1 MAKKYAIIDLGSNSV
16 RMIIMKV
23 YSDNSYK
30 MIDQVKEMVRLS
42 EGMGEERT
50 LKPMAIKRTLEALKF
65 FKKLMGVHSVDE
77 TYMVATAAVRNATN
91 KDFFLDKVKHETGF
105 DFTVI
110 SGEEEAYY
118 AYLGVI
124 NTIDIEDCVMID
136 IGGASTEIAWIQN
149 RRLKEAVS
157 LPFGAVILSERFQL
171 KDKITHERLKKL
183 EQLCKREFSKIPWLA
198 QTIGL
203 PVVGLGGTIRALAKI
218 DKVRIG
224 FPLTSLH
231 NYQMTFEEVSFG
243 YNLVSRANYQE
254 RKNIPGVN
262 KDRADIIVGGLIPIR
277 YLLEYIK
284 ADKLIISGNGL
295 REGVFYE
302 KYVKEHFPEEDIIQD
317 VLYHSIENNLKN
329 YDGNISHSNHVRRL
343 ALSIFDQT
351 KSLHK
356 LGKEARKLL
365 SVAALIHD
373 IGNYVDFYNHH
384 KHGFYLV
391 LNSRIYGLRNRQL
404 LMCAFIVANHRESP
418 FKEDWRKYS
427 MLLNK
432 IDYDTVKR
440 LSIFLRIAEKLDRS
454 EFGCVEEVA
463 CYLTEDCL
471 QIMVKS
477 PNSPEL
483 EIEAAMKTEG
493 DFKKLF
499 NRRLVI
505 V

>member
-16 RMIIMKV
+16 RMIIMKIFN
-23 YSDNSYK
+23 DNSYK
-30 MIDQVKEMVRLS
+30 LIDQVKEMVRLS
-42 EGMGEERT
+42 EGMGEEKT
-50 LKPMAIKRTLEALKF
+50 LKPLAIKRTMEALKF
-65 FKKLMGVHSVDE
+65 FKKLIEVHSVDN

-91 KDFFLDKVKHETGF
+91 QEFFLEKVKQEVGF

-110 SGEEEAYY
+110 TGKEEAYY

-136 IGGASTEIAWIQN
+136 IGGASTEIGWIQN
-149 RRLKEAVS
+149 RRLKESIS
-157 LPFGAVILSERFQL
+157 LPFGAVIMTEKFML
-171 KDKITHERLKKL
+171 KDKISSQRLKRL
-183 EQLCKREFSKIPWLA
+183 EEFFKKEFSNIPWLKET
-198 QTIGL
+198 QGL

-218 DKVRIG
+218 DRNRVG
-224 FPLTSLH
+224 FNLISLH
-231 NYQMTFEEVSFG
+231 NYQMNLDEVSYG

-262 KDRADIIVGGLIPIR
+262 KERADIIVGGLVPIR

-284 ADKLIISGNGL
+284 SDKLIISGNGL
-295 REGVFYE
+295 REGVFYHN
-302 KYVKEHFPEEDIIQD
+302 YLKEYYKKAEILED

-329 YDGNISHSNHVRRL
+329 YDVNIKHSNHVKNL

-351 KSLHK
+351 TKLHK
-356 LGKEARKLL
+356 MGREARRLL
-365 SVAALIHD
+365 SVAALLHD
-373 IGNYVDFYNHH
+373 IGSYVDYYNHH

-391 LNSRIYGLRNRQL
+391 LNSRINGLRNRQL
-404 LMCAFIVANHRESP
+404 LMCAFIVANHREIP

-427 MLLNK
+427 TLINK
-432 IDYDTVKR
+432 ADYEAIKK
-440 LSIFLRIAEKLDRS
+440 LSIFLRIAEQLDRS
-454 EFGCVEEVA
+454 EFGSVEEVA

-483 EIEAAMKTEG
+483 EIETAMKAEG